1 MIFVLWATN
10 FDEAAAT
17 VFITEL
23 RDAGLRVQVVG
34 LHGQQIAGA
43 HGLVLSPDIRL
54 DEAQRYG
61 GQARCL
67 IIPAPLRCLAPLEDD
82 PRLRRLVQEAQAAGA
97 RIVAADADYAATHLL
112 SAGVEVYPPGEDV
125 FAFARRLARSL

>member
-1 MIFVLWATN
+1 MIFVLWANN
-10 FDEAAAT
+10 FDEAAAS

-43 HGLVLSPDIRL
+43 HGLVLGPDVRM

-61 GQARCL
+61 DDARCL
-67 IIPAPLRCLAPLEDD
+67 IIPAALR
-82 PRLRRLVQEAQAAGA
+82 
-97 RIVAADADYAATHLL
+97 
-112 SAGVEVYPPGEDV
+112 
-125 FAFARRLARSL
+125 